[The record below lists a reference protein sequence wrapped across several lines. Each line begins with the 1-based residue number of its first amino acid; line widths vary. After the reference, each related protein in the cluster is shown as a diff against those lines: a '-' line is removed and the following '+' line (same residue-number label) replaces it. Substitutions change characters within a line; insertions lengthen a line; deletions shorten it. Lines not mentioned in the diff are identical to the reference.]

1 MISKCK
7 FITSDEERLIERI
20 ACDLQTGNHLLRQ
33 RDDEYW
39 KYWDEMV
46 AARNAEISGT
56 ANDKQKEMCEFERQ
70 SSDYFYW
77 KHLPQDKKLF
87 LEEDEDG
94 NGR

>member
-1 MISKCK
+1 
-7 FITSDEERLIERI
+7 
-20 ACDLQTGNHLLRQ
+20 
-33 RDDEYW
+33 
-39 KYWDEMV
+39 MV

-87 LEEDEDG
+87 LEKDEDG
-94 NGR
+94 NGRE